1 MEIAMNC
8 DKWRVTS
15 DEWRKETNL
24 ARHSSRSTRHA
35 RAFTLLEVMI
45 ASGILFLCLFAIL
58 QLLSTSLRGA
68 RILQRTTVDA
78 GMLAAELSL
87 TNKLSEGTESGD
99 FGRLYPDYHWTRDIR
114 EASTNGL
121 FEVDFT
127 VYRRGVQTPE
137 SHLNFLLFKP
147 ESTRPGQVN
156 QF

>member
-1 MEIAMNC
+1 MEVAMKC
-8 DKWRVTS
+8 DQRRATNGAPREKTGLVRHPVPVT
-15 DEWRKETNL
+15 RRT
-24 ARHSSRSTRHA
+24 

-58 QLLSTSLRGA
+58 ELLSTSLRGA

-99 FGRLYPDYHWTRDIR
+99 FGKLYPDFRWTREIQ

-137 SHLNFLLFKP
+137 SHLSLLLFRP
-147 ESTRPGQVN
+147 ESTRVGRVN

>member
-1 MEIAMNC
+1 
-8 DKWRVTS
+8 VTS
-15 DEWRKETNL
+15 DESRAESIL
-24 ARHSSRSTRHA
+24 ARHSSLATRPA
-35 RAFTLLEVMI
+35 RAFTLLEVMM

-99 FGRLYPDYHWTRDIR
+99 FGKLYPDYHWTREIQ

-121 FEVDFT
+121 FQVDFT
-127 VYRRGVQTPE
+127 VYRRGIQTPE
-137 SHLNFLLFKP
+137 SHLSFLLYKP
-147 ESTRPGQVN
+147 DSVRTHP
-156 QF
+156 